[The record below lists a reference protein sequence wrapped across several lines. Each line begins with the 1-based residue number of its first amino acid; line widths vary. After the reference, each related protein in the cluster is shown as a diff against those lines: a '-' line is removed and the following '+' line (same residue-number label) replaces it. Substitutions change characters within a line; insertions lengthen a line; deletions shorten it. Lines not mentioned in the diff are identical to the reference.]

1 MESDIFLFRN
11 PASGLEYNSI
21 CDHPRL
27 SGYLY
32 TVDVARHPNV
42 IKDLYDVIKDLGCSA
57 NVTLKVEKINFN
69 RQKVETRVAKH
80 FSRRMM

>member
-42 IKDLYDVIKDLGCSA
+42 IKDLGCSA